1 MNKKCTP
8 LKNVRLDE
16 AQTTQAT
23 FVITN
28 EMKTAFH
35 EVANETA
42 EVYAKRIPEPK
53 K

>member
-8 LKNVRLDE
+8 LKNVKLE
-16 AQTTQAT
+16 ESQTTQAT
-23 FVITN
+23 FVITD

-42 EVYAKRIPEPK
+42 EEYASVFPSRR
-53 K
+53 